1 MQNTNKRRSEKQ
13 PKENRSITYNI
24 MTIIFVA
31 DMTPATVLKPKDCGI
46 FSPLC
51 REKNQLSAWNEVT
64 NNTIFQEKGQKG
76 NAFRITEREFLP
88 SSFRRK
94 LKRIYF
100 RQKKN
105 KQTKTVPNV
114 QFEMQKMLVYK
125 ESGKCIT
132 KPKIFVA

>member
-1 MQNTNKRRSEKQ
+1 MQNTNNKRRSEKQ
-13 PKENRSITYNI
+13 PEENRSITYNI

-46 FSPLC
+46 FSSLC
-51 REKNQLSAWNEVT
+51 REKNQWSAWNEVT

-94 LKRIYF
+94 NIF
-100 RQKKN
+100 QVEKKN
-105 KQTKTVPNV
+105 N
-114 QFEMQKMLVYK
+114 
-125 ESGKCIT
+125 
-132 KPKIFVA
+132 KPKLSQMFSLRCKKCWCTKKVVNV